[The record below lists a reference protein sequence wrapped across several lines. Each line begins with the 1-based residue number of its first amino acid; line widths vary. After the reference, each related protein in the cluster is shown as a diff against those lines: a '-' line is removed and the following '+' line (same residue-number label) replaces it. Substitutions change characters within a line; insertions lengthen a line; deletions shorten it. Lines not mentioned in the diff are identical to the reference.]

1 MITMLCL
8 TTSKAYAEGAGI
20 EWETLNQEVLELH
33 STGQY
38 GHAVMIAEAAL
49 KVAEQNVGRNH
60 PDVATS
66 LNNLA
71 SLYNDQGDYTKA
83 EPLYKR
89 SLAIREKALGSDH
102 PDVAIS
108 LNNLAMFYINQGDYA
123 KGRSFY
129 ERLLVIKEKTL

>member
-1 MITMLCL
+1 M
-8 TTSKAYAEGAGI
+8 
-20 EWETLNQEVLELH
+20 
-33 STGQY
+33 
-38 GHAVMIAEAAL
+38 
-49 KVAEQNVGRNH
+49 
-60 PDVATS
+60 ATS